1 MNFLSKLFKGGA
13 KTVIDSVGG
22 VLDNLITNKE
32 ELIMAKLEMEK
43 EVNRHMETMTAQ
55 ADEIEKAYLAD
66 VQSAREANAKIQ
78 GDSPSWLAKNLAYI
92 IDLFVTILW
101 GGLTTY
107 LMAIMLHL
115 APKQAGVDYTAVTA
129 VWGAVSA
136 TFGTVINFHRGSS
149 QGSTDKQKILDRLTK

>member
-1 MNFLSKLFKGGA
+1 MNFFNNLLKKGA
-13 KTVIDSVGG
+13 TTVIDSVGG
-22 VLDNLITNKE
+22 VLDKLITNKE
-32 ELIMAKLEMEK
+32 ELIQAKLEVDK
-43 EVNRHMETMTAQ
+43 EVNRHIEVMIGQ

-66 VQSAREANAKIQ
+66 VQSARETNAKIQ

-107 LMAIMLHL
+107 LMAIMLNL
-115 APKQAGVDYTAVTA
+115 APKQTGVDYTAVTA